1 VGFLLIL
8 RDYFDYVMKSNFY
21 IHIII
26 CVAVMAGLVACEGR
40 RSYRTAEGVMWNTMY
55 HVTYDAD
62 RDLHDSIV
70 AVMKQVERSL
80 SPFDKGSLIS
90 AINRGDS
97 VAADSLVRHIFK
109 ASVEVNRHSDGAF
122 DPTVAPLVNLWGYGY
137 RTTGVEPTQ
146 EAIDSLLEL
155 VGIAGCS
162 IDDAGHVTKKHAGT
176 EFNFSAITKGYGC
189 DMVGDMLRRN
199 GCNNYMVEIGGEIAA
214 AGVSGRG
221 REWRIMVDAPIDCD
235 TAVVHERMA
244 VVEVT
249 DCGVATS
256 GNYRNYR
263 ETEDGRTWHTISPR
277 SGRPAVTDL
286 LSATVIAPTCM
297 LADAYATACMARP
310 AGSAIEMIDS
320 IDGVEALLVTRDTVI
335 VSKNFPEIK

>member
-1 VGFLLIL
+1 
-8 RDYFDYVMKSNFY
+8 
-21 IHIII
+21 
-26 CVAVMAGLVACEGR
+26 MAGLVACEGR

-97 VAADSLVRHIFK
+97 VAADSLVRHIFN

-137 RTTGVEPTQ
+137 RTTGVEPTP
-146 EAIDSLLEL
+146 EAIDSLLEY
-155 VGIAGCS
+155 VGIGECS
-162 IDDAGHVTKKHAGT
+162 IDAAGYVRKKHPGT

-189 DMVGDMLRRN
+189 DLVGEMLRRN
-199 GCNNYMVEIGGEIAA
+199 GCEDYMVEIGGEIAA
-214 AGVSGRG
+214 SGVSARG
-221 REWRIMVDAPIDCD
+221 RAWRIMVDAPIDCD

-263 ETEDGRTWHTISPR
+263 ETPDGRTWHTISPR

-286 LSATVIAPTCM
+286 LSATVIAPNCM
-297 LADAYATACMARP
+297 LADAYATACMART
-310 AGSAIEMIDS
+310 ADSAMVMIGAVP
-320 IDGVEALLVTRDTVI
+320 GVEALLVTRDMVI
-335 VSKNFPEIK
+335 KSEKFPELQ